1 MDYVAFVY
9 LKNEA
14 FFISKTFP
22 KKMIGSVTKILKS
35 HPDILTNK
43 SYPIGIGSLITP
55 ELIQQ
60 NQRANENKTQ

>member
-1 MDYVAFVY
+1 MK
-9 LKNEA
+9 L

-22 KKMIGSVTKILKS
+22 KKKMIGSVTKILKS

-55 ELIQQ
+55 ELIEQ

>member
-1 MDYVAFVY
+1 MK
-9 LKNEA
+9 L

-22 KKMIGSVTKILKS
+22 KKKMIGSVIKILKS
-35 HPDILTNK
+35 HLDILTNK

-55 ELIQQ
+55 ELIELIEQ